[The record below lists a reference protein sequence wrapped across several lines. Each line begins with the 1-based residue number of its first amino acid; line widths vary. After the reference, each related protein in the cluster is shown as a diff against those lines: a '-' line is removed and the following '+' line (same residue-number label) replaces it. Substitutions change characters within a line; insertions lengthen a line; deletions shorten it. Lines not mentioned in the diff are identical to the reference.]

1 MYRRQASLRQRPAA
15 LITWSGRPT
24 MAAVV
29 AAPILKLCP
38 TYESQ
43 LCMPDADSMV
53 RTWAVK
59 TERVRCVPLART
71 NRGADDPWWAEAR

>member
-15 LITWSGRPT
+15 LITWSGRPA

-38 TYESQ
+38 AYESQ
-43 LCMPDADSMV
+43 LCTPDADSMV

-59 TERVRCVPLART
+59 TE
-71 NRGADDPWWAEAR
+71 